1 VLKKID
7 SAILAGCTRFS
18 HWLQRMTGLTNYFVA
33 NVGTGCAAIGM
44 MLRIANYFHRM
55 FDEPTTLFDTVIY
68 GAMMFVAI
76 STSLNCTRA
85 QDDFLSGKITK
96 PAELQM
102 YYSLGNFVRLP
113 FAALFLLQSFT
124 LCLRLPQNPYW
135 LLNIAGRTFPT
146 LGFTTFFYFIVVDP
160 LPPGRSKV
168 RQLLERLL
176 GVREAVSTI

>member
-44 MLRIANYFHRM
+44 MLRIA
-55 FDEPTTLFDTVIY
+55 LFDTVIY